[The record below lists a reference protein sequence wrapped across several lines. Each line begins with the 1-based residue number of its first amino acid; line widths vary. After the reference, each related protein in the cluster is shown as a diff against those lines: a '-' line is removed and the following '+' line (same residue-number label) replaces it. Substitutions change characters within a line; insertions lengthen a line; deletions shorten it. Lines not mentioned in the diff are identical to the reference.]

1 MDRRCGPGAAD
12 GDDREG
18 DGLGMGDQFRFNPGV
33 DINEN
38 LRKIG
43 EGLALTIGV
52 DPKKVKCK
60 GIRIYFV
67 DEENDILLQSGMFV
81 SGFDI
86 NDWEGEE
93 D

>member
-1 MDRRCGPGAAD
+1 MTPQQPQQDS
-12 GDDREG
+12 E
-18 DGLGMGDQFRFNPGV
+18 FKFKSSI
-33 DINEN
+33 DINEQ

-43 EGLALTIGV
+43 EGLAITIGV

-67 DEENDILLQSGMFV
+67 DEENDILMQSGMFV

-86 NDWEGEE
+86 NNYEGEE
-93 D
+93 DDE

>member
-1 MDRRCGPGAAD
+1 VTEETEFKFK
-12 GDDREG
+12 EG
-18 DGLGMGDQFRFNPGV
+18 IDT
-33 DINEN
+33 NET

-43 EGLALTIGV
+43 EGLAVTIGV

-60 GIRIYFV
+60 GIRMYFV
-67 DEENDILLQSGMFV
+67 DEENEILLQSGLFV

-93 D
+93 E